1 MTKKYVSYSIRISN
15 VLQKAMN
22 SCIQHQSIIY
32 FILSIAMYLSGFVL
46 YNQHLFSGQDSTE
59 FFRVLCCPFTYGI
72 YPYTFPAAMAI
83 ASLAYENMARKNK
96 SHWHLHMF
104 CVSSWLIAYVLMIG
118 MTFLLSSPTASD
130 TYRSIAIGKP
140 TEKLV
145 FQYAGIPYVIETGIS
160 MALSAIFWGDIT
172 HIISK
177 YIKKSYLIVT
187 YVSVLNALL
196 NVTMTHYSIGLY
208 KPFCLMYS
216 WFGFNGHYYV
226 KYIIKLSAILIIS
239 IVAYRMNSHESHLVS
254 KGKKHKYGV
263 ILRKSVFIGCINCI
277 ISRVAFE
284 KNFDIF
290 SSIIYQIGGY
300 SLDAVIAPDIAF
312 IYLIPIIV
320 FISALEEQYATISDL
335 MSIKACESKLFLI
348 SIVFVFGHIL
358 GQLLTIL
365 GVRGIYFPN
374 EMISMYGK
382 MLAETLFLQIFA
394 YFGIANLIFIILTC
408 KKKKTDC
415 NIVVLMLSIILLL
428 FPQNDGLLK
437 FAADLLELPM
447 RIQYFIFEDAD
458 HSVEYGLIGT
468 TMSTI
473 ALVFTCILISLKK
486 AKNTRLSTNEH
497 SHNNMISHQI

>member
-1 MTKKYVSYSIRISN
+1 M
-15 VLQKAMN
+15 
-22 SCIQHQSIIY
+22 
-32 FILSIAMYLSGFVL
+32 
-46 YNQHLFSGQDSTE
+46 
-59 FFRVLCCPFTYGI
+59 
-72 YPYTFPAAMAI
+72 
-83 ASLAYENMARKNK
+83 
-96 SHWHLHMF
+96 
-104 CVSSWLIAYVLMIG
+104 
-118 MTFLLSSPTASD
+118 
-130 TYRSIAIGKP
+130 
-140 TEKLV
+140 
-145 FQYAGIPYVIETGIS
+145 
-160 MALSAIFWGDIT
+160 FWGEVT

-177 YIKKSYLIVT
+177 YIKKSYLTVA
-187 YVSVLNALL
+187 YVSVLNVLL
-196 NVTMTHYSIGLY
+196 NVTMTHYGIGLY

-312 IYLIPIIV
+312 IYLISIIV

-348 SIVFVFGHIL
+348 SIIFVFGHIL

-447 RIQYFIFEDAD
+447 RIQYFPFEDAD

-468 TMSTI
+468 TMGTI
-473 ALVFTCILISLKK
+473 ALVFTCILINLKK
-486 AKNTRLSTNEH
+486 AKSTRLSTNEH
-497 SHNNMISHQI
+497 SHNNMI